1 MVAKS
6 IGVCGADV
14 VHRSSAT
21 TKFNVRTSPSIRLL
35 EVEFSG
41 TRRVSP
47 YLYDDALGLRAAA
60 ILSLMFATPVFAQA
74 AIQEPGLFAFYYP
87 NNDVLNGGRP
97 TSAEGLDSKMPGLH
111 RSNPYAVMD
120 SRADGGSCAQRYRS
134 FDPGSATFLG
144 YDGRRHA
151 CE

>member
-47 YLYDDALGLRAAA
+47 YLHDDALGLRAE
-60 ILSLMFATPVFAQA
+60 QA
-74 AIQEPGLFAFYYP
+74 SIRKLLAPDRFTEEE
-87 NNDVLNGGRP
+87 DK
-97 TSAEGLDSKMPGLH
+97 T
-111 RSNPYAVMD
+111 
-120 SRADGGSCAQRYRS
+120 
-134 FDPGSATFLG
+134 
-144 YDGRRHA
+144 
-151 CE
+151 